1 MIDKVMDVVVVS
13 SENVGSSVA
22 GSVTESIM
30 HPREARSFV
39 AHLTKALFVGW
50 ALAVF
55 VSPAITDRFQ
65 LTKNESTAICFIG
78 GYFGIRIVAAAE
90 KIASSRL
97 NKETKD

>member
-1 MIDKVMDVVVVS
+1 MFEKIVDVFVVS
-13 SENVGSSVA
+13 SENVGSSIA
-22 GSVTESIM
+22 GSVPESIM
-30 HPREARSFV
+30 HPRETRSFV

-55 VSPAITDRFQ
+55 VSPAISDRFQ
-65 LTKNESTAICFIG
+65 LTKSESTAICFIG

-90 KIASSRL
+90 KIATNRL